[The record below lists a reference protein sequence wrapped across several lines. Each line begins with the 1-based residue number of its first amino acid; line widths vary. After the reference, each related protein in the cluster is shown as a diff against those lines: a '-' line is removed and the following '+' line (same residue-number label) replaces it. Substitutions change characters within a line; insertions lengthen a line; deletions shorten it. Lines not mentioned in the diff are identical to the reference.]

1 MKYKI
6 IIEEVVA
13 DTFEVE
19 ANSADEAIEIAEEK
33 YHKCEIVLEPGEVQ
47 AKRMYACDENRNM
60 TEWREF

>member
-1 MKYKI
+1 MIYKV
-6 IIEEVVA
+6 IIEEVVI

-19 ANSADEAIEIAEEK
+19 ATSAEEAMEMAEEK

-47 AKRMYACDENRNM
+47 SKRMYACDEHQNM